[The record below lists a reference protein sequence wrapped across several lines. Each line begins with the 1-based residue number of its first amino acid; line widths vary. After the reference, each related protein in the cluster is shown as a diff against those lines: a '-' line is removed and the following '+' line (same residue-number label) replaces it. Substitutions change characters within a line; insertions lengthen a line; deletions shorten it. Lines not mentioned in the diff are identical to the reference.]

1 MSDIHGRWTGFVGGK
16 AATGAALDPEAFIQ
30 QVLQESVLQLNEE
43 LKYLADKVKH
53 FNALKEAMREYVQDL
68 REFDERRKSGQPSHR
83 SIPQPE
89 VEKLRQDLLHLHN
102 SMRHRRMAERGQSL
116 ATAQK
121 TEQVYKALLRR
132 PFKP

>member
-1 MSDIHGRWTGFVGGK
+1 MSDIHGRWTGLVGGK
-16 AATGAALDPEAFIQ
+16 AATGAALAPEAFIQ

-43 LKYLADKVKH
+43 LKYLADKVRH

-68 REFDERRKSGQPSHR
+68 REFDERRKSGQPSHS
-83 SIPQPE
+83 SILQPE

-102 SMRHRRMAERGQSL
+102 SMRDRRIVERGQAL